1 MFFVDQCVIIWKRLT
16 CLVSVFCIIYELRYI
31 VSYAINPKCGASSET
46 SQKREAELAAIV
58 ENATRYLSADR

>member
-1 MFFVDQCVIIWKRLT
+1 MEC
-16 CLVSVFCIIYELRYI
+16 
-31 VSYAINPKCGASSET
+31 NSSET